1 METDPIQPEGAIPAE
16 PAQTNPPSRPPLF
29 PPSTPVLLTPS
40 QKGAF
45 ERLQALARLYF
56 GNSWHDLPIKPRL
69 TPLII
74 GPSGTGKTFLVRHLA
89 RACSAGFI
97 RISFGEWQPIA
108 ARSSP
113 STHTFDRI
121 HNLLT
126 QHGRVVIF
134 VDELE
139 KMRMDHE
146 WSNCVM
152 QELFLLLDRN
162 PSITSGRSSWDPQA
176 LHILHRHTFIV
187 GAGTWQEVWSSSRR
201 AGFADEPPE
210 EDVVEI
216 GRRIEA
222 CARIPEELLK
232 RFDGE
237 YVVVR
242 PYAAEDFVQILTGHN
257 DHVAPQLRIEI
268 TPRLVDQL
276 VAGRRN
282 MRAVQELIG
291 RRLLERA
298 SETSESVE
306 NDIPF

>member
-1 METDPIQPEGAIPAE
+1 MNAHSIEPEDTKPAE
-16 PAQTNPPSRPPLF
+16 SAPAPASPAPLF
-29 PPSTPVLLTPS
+29 PPRTPTLLAPS
-40 QKGAF
+40 QQAAF
-45 ERLQALARLYF
+45 ERLRDLAKTYF
-56 GNSWHDLPIKPRL
+56 STFWHDLPIKPRL
-69 TPLII
+69 TPLIV
-74 GPSGTGKTFLVRHLA
+74 GPSGVGKTFLVRHLSK
-89 RACSAGFI
+89 ACSAGFL
-97 RISFGEWQPIA
+97 RMSYGEWQPIA

-113 STHTFDRI
+113 STHAFDRI

-134 VDELE
+134 IDELE
-139 KMRMDHE
+139 KMRSDHE

-176 LHILHRHTFIV
+176 LLTLHRNTFIV
-187 GAGTWQEVWSSSRR
+187 GAGTWQDVWTSSRR

-210 EDVVEI
+210 EEAVEI

-222 CARIPEELLK
+222 SAKVPEELLK
-232 RFDGE
+232 RFDGQF
-237 YVVVR
+237 VVI
-242 PYAAEDFVQILTGHN
+242 PHYSADDFACVLTRHN

-268 TPRLVDQL
+268 TDALIDQL

-298 SETSESVE
+298 AEISESVE

>member
-1 METDPIQPEGAIPAE
+1 M
-16 PAQTNPPSRPPLF
+16 
-29 PPSTPVLLTPS
+29 
-40 QKGAF
+40 
-45 ERLQALARLYF
+45 ARLYF
-56 GNSWHDLPIKPRL
+56 GNSWYGLPIKPRL
-69 TPLII
+69 TPLLV

-89 RACSAGFI
+89 KACSAGFM
-97 RISFGEWQPIA
+97 RISYGEWQPIA

-113 STHTFDRI
+113 STHAFDRI
-121 HNLLT
+121 HAILT
-126 QHGRVVIF
+126 QHARVIIF
-134 VDELE
+134 IDELE

-152 QELFLLLDRN
+152 QELFVLLDKN

-201 AGFADEPPE
+201 AGFADEPPD
-210 EDVVEI
+210 EDTAEI

-237 YVVVR
+237 YVVIR
-242 PYAAEDFVQILTGHN
+242 PYAAEDFVQILTSHN
-257 DHVAPQLRIEI
+257 DNVAPELRIEI
-268 TPRLVDQL
+268 TPRLIDQL

-298 SETSESVE
+298 AELPESVA